1 MKKAYDVQEI
11 PVVYL
16 IDSTGTITHAHIG
29 FKESHIA
36 ELDEAVNALV
46 GAGSEVKR
54 KLPWVLLALSLGVM
68 TAGLL
73 LGEYRTVLEK
83 AITVCL
89 DCIGIG

>member
-1 MKKAYDVQEI
+1 MK
-11 PVVYL
+11 
-16 IDSTGTITHAHIG
+16 
-29 FKESHIA
+29 
-36 ELDEAVNALV
+36 
-46 GAGSEVKR
+46 R
-54 KLPWVLLALSLGVM
+54 RLPWILLALSIAVM